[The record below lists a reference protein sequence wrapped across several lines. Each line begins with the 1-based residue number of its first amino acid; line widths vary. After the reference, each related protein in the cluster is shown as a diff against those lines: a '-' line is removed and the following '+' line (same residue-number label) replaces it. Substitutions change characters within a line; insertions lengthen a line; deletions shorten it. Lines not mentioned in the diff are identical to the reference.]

1 MIHRHVCIHGHF
13 YQPPRE
19 NPWLEA
25 IEVQDSAYP
34 YHDWNERVT
43 AECYAPMAAAR
54 ILTSDGDD
62 QGRIAR
68 IVSNY
73 SSVSFNF
80 GPTLLAWMETARPEL
95 YEAILEADRRS
106 IERFGGHGA
115 AIAQAHSHLILP
127 LANERDRHTQ
137 VLWGLADFRH
147 RFGREPEGMWLAETA
162 VDTPTLEALAAQGV
176 KYTILAPHQ
185 AARVRSLASDEA
197 QGDERD
203 DRAGGEAHAW
213 QDVGPGTLDT
223 THPYLCRLPSGR
235 SIALFFY
242 DGPLSHALSFGELL
256 KDGERFARKLLGAF
270 PDTNGGGEP
279 DRPRLVHVA
288 TDGETYGH
296 HHRYGEMA
304 LAYALDRLERD
315 DSVRLTVY
323 GELLAEHPPEHEVQ
337 IAEGTSWSCAHGV
350 ERWRSDCGCSTGGE
364 PGWHQRWRAPLREAL
379 DWLRD
384 ELAPRY
390 EAAAGEL
397 LRDPW
402 AARDGY
408 VEVLLDRSD
417 ASLDR
422 FFAEHATH
430 PLSPEERVRARRLLE
445 LQRHAMTM
453 YTSCG
458 WFFNDLAGI
467 ETIQVLQY
475 ADRVLQLAQRLF
487 GESFEEGF
495 LSLLT
500 RAESNRPLSRSEP
513 GSPGAAP
520 PLGGNGREIFEREV
534 RPSRVNLMRV
544 GAHYALSSLFEDYPE
559 EARIFCYRADQSAVR
574 RQRSGRAQ
582 VATGRLH
589 LESLVTG
596 AQDDLTFAVLHLGD
610 HHLSCGVRRFQGE
623 GPFAEMA
630 AAVAESFR
638 RADFTRVFR
647 EIDRHF
653 EGDTYTLDSLFRDE
667 RRLVLS
673 LVLQSTRAE
682 AEAQH
687 RRIYEDHA
695 PLMQYLSEL
704 RIPLPNALRAAAE
717 VVVDLDLRRAFEDPE
732 ADLAEVEPLLAE
744 TAAWGLDLDTE
755 GLALALQ
762 ASLERRAE
770 ALAESPEDAGAL
782 ASLHRAVVL
791 AKGLPF
797 HVSLYGVQT
806 VVYRLLHGEG
816 AEPSGELRELAAA
829 LGLRVG

>member
-1 MIHRHVCIHGHF
+1 
-13 YQPPRE
+13 
-19 NPWLEA
+19 
-25 IEVQDSAYP
+25 
-34 YHDWNERVT
+34 
-43 AECYAPMAAAR
+43 
-54 ILTSDGDD
+54 
-62 QGRIAR
+62 
-68 IVSNY
+68 
-73 SSVSFNF
+73 
-80 GPTLLAWMETARPEL
+80 
-95 YEAILEADRRS
+95 
-106 IERFGGHGA
+106 
-115 AIAQAHSHLILP
+115 
-127 LANERDRHTQ
+127 
-137 VLWGLADFRH
+137 
-147 RFGREPEGMWLAETA
+147 
-162 VDTPTLEALAAQGV
+162 
-176 KYTILAPHQ
+176 
-185 AARVRSLASDEA
+185 
-197 QGDERD
+197 
-203 DRAGGEAHAW
+203 
-213 QDVGPGTLDT
+213 
-223 THPYLCRLPSGR
+223 
-235 SIALFFY
+235 
-242 DGPLSHALSFGELL
+242 
-256 KDGERFARKLLGAF
+256 
-270 PDTNGGGEP
+270 
-279 DRPRLVHVA
+279 VA

-304 LAYALDRLERD
+304 LAYALDRLGAD
-315 DSVRLTVY
+315 DSVRLTIY
-323 GELLAEHPPEHEVQ
+323 GELLAENPPEHEVR
-337 IAEGTSWSCAHGV
+337 IAENTSWSCAHGV

-390 EAAAGEL
+390 ESAAGEL

-417 ASLDR
+417 ESLDR
-422 FFAEHATH
+422 FFSEHASRD
-430 PLSPEERVRARRLLE
+430 LSPEERVRARRLLE
-445 LQRHAMTM
+445 MQRHAMTM

-475 ADRVLQLAQRLF
+475 ADRVFQLAQRLF

-495 LSLLT
+495 LSRLE
-500 RAESNRPLSRSEP
+500 RAESNRPLA
-513 GSPGAAP
+513 GAP
-520 PLGGNGREIFEREV
+520 PLGGNGRQIFEREV

-574 RQRSGRAQ
+574 RLRSGRAQ

-610 HHLSCGVRRFQGE
+610 HHLNGGVRRFQGE
-623 GPFAEMA
+623 EAFTGMA
-630 AAVAESFR
+630 DAVAESFR
-638 RADFTRVFR
+638 RADFTRVVR

-667 RRLVLS
+667 RRLVLD

-687 RRIYEDHA
+687 RRLYEDHA

-704 RIPLPNALRAAAE
+704 RIPLPKALASAAE

-732 ADLAEVEPLLAE
+732 ADLSEVEPLLAE
-744 TAAWGLDLDTE
+744 TAAWGLELDTE

-762 ASLERRAE
+762 ESLERRAQGLEESLVESSAEHPEERE
-770 ALAESPEDAGAL
+770 ALAT
-782 ASLHRAVVL
+782 LHQAVVL

-806 VVYRLLHGEG
+806 VVYRLLHGE
-816 AEPSGELRELAAA
+816 AREPSEELRELAVA
-829 LGLRVG
+829 LGLSVG